1 MLSDYQF
8 ICLLLTRPVE
18 YEMSMNYKS
27 TSVKTEKGILVL
39 FYTLRYLVYS
49 EWNYPSK

>member
-8 ICLLLTRPVE
+8 ICLLLRRPVE
-18 YEMSMNYKS
+18 YEMSNNYKS
-27 TSVKTEKGILVL
+27 ASEDMKGVLVL